1 MVKYR
6 PVISQIYEGLLP
18 PHRETPQIYC
28 HSGENI
34 NESPFAKADHAVC
47 ERPRIKTPTNQT
59 ARLKLVPCFS
69 SVTLVSPS
77 YACTDLILYYG
88 VLYPTMQCAQKVP
101 FLFRRNNWDI
111 SGLSLIFLSYGYHH
125 AVRKNSTV
133 FLLLSSVSHTILKWW
148 LAVLGTQYSICS
160 CFVLKRAI
168 VTE

>member
-1 MVKYR
+1 MVKYC

-77 YACTDLILYYG
+77 YACTDLILNCG
-88 VLYPTMQCAQKVP
+88 VLYPTTQCAQKFP
-101 FLFRRNNWDI
+101 FLFRRNYWDI
-111 SGLSLIFLSYGYHH
+111 SVLSLIFLSYGYHH
-125 AVRKNSTV
+125 AVRSIQQFFFIVVIYITYYFKVMVGSAWC
-133 FLLLSSVSHTILKWW
+133 ILHSIQYVH
-148 LAVLGTQYSICS
+148 VL
-160 CFVLKRAI
+160 F
-168 VTE
+168 